1 MSEFRVES
9 VMNDLLS
16 NIDLAVIAAA
26 RVLDLED
33 VIEEDVEEVY
43 DEIYHCGT
51 CTVRS
56 VMELVYPSIEAYMDY
71 LETHKLE
78 KDADGPITQ

>member
-1 MSEFRVES
+1 MSEVRVQS
-9 VMNDLLS
+9 VINDLLS
-16 NIDLAVIAAA
+16 NIDLAIVTAA

-33 VIEEDVEEVY
+33 VIQEDIEEVY
-43 DEIYHCGT
+43 EGIYHCGT

-56 VMELVYPSIEAYMDY
+56 VMEVIYPSIEAYMDY

-78 KDADGPITQ
+78 KDADGPITK